1 MNSLFRYLMNLAVVS
16 GLWIMCFPGVSMSYQ
31 PIPAELTANINI
43 RETPDIKSKSIMPLT
58 KGDRILIHNET
69 PRWAFVVYEKN
80 GHQTD
85 GWVSTQ
91 HLQKIPNPY
100 QDLRTK
106 DVEVKPASPVPQPVS
121 VAIPINPSQH
131 SGSGLAQASEKQAID
146 SEPLKPSEKTLPR
159 TQIPLSGDDVTS
171 FFKNKESSPVIVE
184 DSTLKPG
191 SNQASTYEFVGVIT
205 RFLFKISIVVTS
217 CFALIFSYSALQIAK
232 SNRYADHGE
241 KIIR

>member
-43 RETPDIKSKSIMPLT
+43 RETPDIKSKSIMLLT
-58 KGDRILIHNET
+58 KGDRILIHSET
-69 PRWAFVVYEKN
+69 PRWAYVVYEKN

-85 GWVSTQ
+85 GWISTQ
-91 HLQKIPNPY
+91 HLQKIPNPS
-100 QDLRTK
+100 QEPKTK
-106 DVEVKPASPVPQPVS
+106 DVEVKPTSPVPQPVS
-121 VAIPINPSQH
+121 VIIPTNPSQQ
-131 SGSGLAQASEKQAID
+131 SGYGLGQTSEKQVID
-146 SEPLKPSEKTLPR
+146 SEPPKPLDKALPR
-159 TQIPLSGDDVTS
+159 AQKPLSGDDVTS

-184 DSTLKPG
+184 DPTLKTG

-205 RFLFKISIVVTS
+205 RFLFKISIIFTS

-232 SNRYADHGE
+232 SNRHVEHGE
-241 KIIR
+241 KIAR